1 MSFKTFR
8 GLGSVMRK
16 EFIHMRRDPMALI
29 IMLLIPCIQLLIF
42 GYAIDTDVRNVPMVV
57 WDQDGTNESRAF
69 INKLENTTYFK
80 MVGYVRNGEELEN
93 AIVAGH
99 AKLGIRFP
107 TDFSNRLLAGKSA
120 QILIAIDGSDNTVGM
135 QSLNVVNA
143 VGVSE
148 NLNRLANLQR
158 LRSDEMPLDMRPRM
172 LFNPNLESSHFLVPG
187 LVGLIMQVLLVFLTA
202 FSIVRE
208 REMGTLE
215 QLLVT
220 PVGRLGLILG
230 KLLPYTIVGA
240 VQNAT
245 VLLIMCFLFG
255 VPIHG
260 SLPLLAALSLL
271 FMVAALGIGLLIST
285 IARTQAQ
292 AMQMAFLVMLPSVL
306 LSGFMFPRESMP
318 TGIWIFTHVI
328 PLTFFI
334 EILRG
339 IIVRGAG
346 WSALWNEAAALAC
359 MGLIVM
365 TLAAF
370 RFRKTIE

>member
-1 MSFKTFR
+1 MTLKTFR
-8 GLGSVMRK
+8 GLLPVMRK
-16 EFIHMRRDPMALI
+16 EFVHVRRDPFALV

-57 WDQDGTNESRAF
+57 WDQDGTETSRAF
-69 INKLENTTYFK
+69 VQKLANTTYFK
-80 MVGYVRNGEELEN
+80 LVGYVRNSKEMQQ
-93 AIVAGH
+93 AIVAGN

-107 TDFSNRLLAGKSA
+107 PSFSRRLLAGQAA
-120 QILIAIDGSDNTVGM
+120 QVLVQIDGSDNTVGL

-148 NLNRLANLQR
+148 NLKRLAHLQR
-158 LRSDEMPLDMRPRM
+158 LRSTELPLDIRPRM

-220 PVGRLGLILG
+220 PVGRLGLIVG
-230 KLLPYTIVGA
+230 KLAPYTLIGA
-240 VQNAT
+240 VQNVT
-245 VLLIMCFLFG
+245 VLCLMRFLFR
-255 VPIHG
+255 VPIAG
-260 SLPLLAALSLL
+260 SLALLAGLSLL

-285 IARTQAQ
+285 VARTQAQ

-318 TGIWIFTHVI
+318 AVIWVLTHVI

-346 WSALWNEAAALAC
+346 WAALWQEASALAILGMAVMLLAAL
-359 MGLIVM
+359 
-365 TLAAF
+365 